1 MKKYRLK
8 QWYPSLKQDWSKGD
22 IAEWFDGYYWNKGKV
37 ILNGLSKNE
46 VENNPDFWEL
56 IEEEKYCNCPIPTQ
70 LPGGLLCFKC
80 QQFIRKDKEP
90 LFITD
95 DGVECF
101 DGDEYISIGNY
112 YNKIYMI
119 ACNCDA
125 PYSSDV
131 KRFKHES
138 NADEYIWRNKPLLS
152 VKDVVDNCE
161 NLSYAENIELI
172 ELAKERIEQ

>member
-1 MKKYRLK
+1 MEKYRLK
-8 QWYPSLKQDWSKGD
+8 KWYPSLKQDWSKGD

-37 ILNGLSKNE
+37 ISNGLSKNE

-56 IEEEKYCNCPIPTQ
+56 IEEKYCDCNIPIFTLNSTFCRQ
-70 LPGGLLCFKC
+70 CL
-80 QQFIRKDKEP
+80 KDIEEKKP
-90 LFITD
+90 LFITE

-101 DGDEYISIGNY
+101 DRDEYIAIGNY

-131 KRFKHES
+131 IRFFHES
-138 NADEYIWRNKPLLS
+138 NADKYIWKNKPLF
-152 VKDVVDNCE
+152 
-161 NLSYAENIELI
+161 SYEDFMKWGNAPYQRVIMQ
-172 ELAKERIEQ
+172 LAKERSKE